1 MAEAAAEVQETKE
14 FAQTDDVFDNQDEEI
29 EEE

>member
-14 FAQTDDVFDNQDEEI
+14 FAQTDDLDNQDEEI